1 MQSYKRV
8 CRSIIFEI
16 LDKQVEIH
24 ENSFNSS
31 SQKIENLDGMKIE
44 FENVS
49 FKYPATD
56 QYSLKDVSFKIADR
70 EFIGIIGS
78 TGSGKST
85 IFNLF
90 AAFYLPTK
98 EKLIFNGVSIEGLSK
113 SPSGKDIMGGSTCN
127 VI

>member
-1 MQSYKRV
+1 
-8 CRSIIFEI
+8 
-16 LDKQVEIH
+16 
-24 ENSFNSS
+24 
-31 SQKIENLDGMKIE
+31 MKIE

-70 EFIGIIGS
+70 EFIGIVGS

-85 IFNLF
+85 LFNLF

-98 EKLIFNGVSIEGLSK
+98 GKLMLMEFLSK
-113 SPSGKDIMGGSTCN
+113 IYQKSPFGKRYHGWVN
-127 VI
+127 L